1 MTQTGILADPRRQ
14 GDWIGYADFLESY
27 GDEAAEWVDGRVE
40 RMSPVTVDH
49 DRVGGWL
56 YRVLSE
62 YVQIRDLGSVL
73 HDKFQMKT
81 GPSLPGREPAI
92 LFVATE
98 HLGRLQRTHLMGPGD
113 LVVEVISDDSNERDR
128 VVKFEEYRV
137 GGVSEYWIIDPVQE
151 SFDAFVLSPDGTFVL
166 ADPTEDGVYRC
177 SSVDGFWLRVEWL
190 WQRPQPSVV
199 AVLKEM
205 GLI

>member
-1 MTQTGILADPRRQ
+1 MTHIGTLAKPRRRD
-14 GDWIGYADFLESY
+14 GWIDYAEFLASC

-62 YVQIRDLGSVL
+62 YVQTRDLGLVL

-81 GPSLPGREPAI
+81 APDLPGREPDV
-92 LFVATE
+92 LFVAKDR
-98 HLGRLQRTHLMGPGD
+98 LGQLHRTHLQGPAD
-113 LVVEVISDDSNERDR
+113 LVVEVISDDSSERDH
-128 VVKFEEYRV
+128 VVKFEEYRI
-137 GGVSEYWIIDPVQE
+137 GGVSEYWIIDPVQK
-151 SFDAFVLSPDGTFVL
+151 SFEAFVLSSQGSYEPSPPD
-166 ADPTEDGVYRC
+166 DDCVYRC
-177 SSVDGFWLRVEWL
+177 RAVNGFWIRVEWL
-190 WQRPQPSVV
+190 WQIRQPSVV
-199 AVLKEM
+199 SVLKDM